1 MNQHKQA
8 LQWAAHYLASNENSS
23 IIDRQIVAET
33 SWSVVYKIEGMAQKP
48 PVLVNIMRVEF
59 YPDVLPFRHEYYDS
73 IAL

>member
-1 MNQHKQA
+1 MIKLFIA
-8 LQWAAHYLASNENSS
+8 LSMIMITSS
-23 IIDRQIVAET
+23 SYALELHNAIILKHRAWIDG
-33 SWSVVYKIEGMAQKP
+33 KNFGMAQKP

>member
-1 MNQHKQA
+1 MTTRDVFDEKM
-8 LQWAAHYLASNENSS
+8 LAYGVGFNRIFLKYRYNRCEFF
-23 IIDRQIVAET
+23 
-33 SWSVVYKIEGMAQKP
+33 GMAQKP